1 MEQTNTFVRFV
12 AVKCTIGRINA
23 YTFVQEDE
31 QNSNYL
37 QTPDGQ
43 KIFRLNIMGIIVNKE
58 KQGNITHLLLDDG
71 TGKII
76 LRSFEENKN
85 VRELMVGDMVMV
97 IGRVR
102 VYNQEKYLS
111 AEILKKIDSIWI
123 KVRKLELKEEFE
135 LTETNLVEEER
146 KIPLNTPIIIK
157 PAIAVASSTLNE
169 GIEEEIIEEEIQGMP
184 VNTQL
189 FVQKILILIK
199 ELDTGSGAP
208 IEEIISKSPL
218 NETEKLLEQMLQKG
232 DIFQNLPGKVKV
244 L

>member
-12 AVKCTIGRINA
+12 AVKCTIGKTNT

-31 QNSNYL
+31 QSLNYL
-37 QTPDGQ
+37 RTPNEQ
-43 KIFRLNIMGIIVNKE
+43 KIFRLNVMGIIVNKE
-58 KQGNITHLLLDDG
+58 KQGNITNLLLDDG

-85 VRELMVGDMVMV
+85 VRELVAGDIVMV

-111 AEILKKIDSIWI
+111 AEIIKKIDSDWI
-123 KVRKLELKEEFE
+123 KVRRLELKEEFDQAE
-135 LTETNLVEEER
+135 LSSVEIER
-146 KIPLNTPIIIK
+146 KSLGIPLEIK
-157 PAIAVASSTLNE
+157 SVMAGASSNLNE
-169 GIEEEIIEEEIQGMP
+169 EIKEEIIEEEIQ
-184 VNTQL
+184 VNAQL
-189 FVQKILILIK
+189 PTQKILILIK
-199 ELDTGSGAP
+199 ELDVGNGAP
-208 IEEIISKSPL
+208 IEELISKSPL
-218 NETEKLLEQMLQKG
+218 NETEKLIEQMLQKG

>member
-12 AVKCTIGRINA
+12 AVKCTIGKINS
-23 YTFVQEDE
+23 YTFIQEDE

-37 QTPDGQ
+37 QAPNEQ
-43 KIFRLNIMGIIVNKE
+43 KIFRLNVMGIIVNKE
-58 KQGNITHLLLDDG
+58 KQGNITNLLLDDG

-85 VRELMVGDMVMV
+85 VRELIVGDTVMV

-111 AEILKKIDSIWI
+111 GEILKKVDSVWI
-123 KVRKLELKEEFE
+123 KVRRLELKEEFDSAK
-135 LTETNLVEEER
+135 LNLVEEEI
-146 KIPLNTPIIIK
+146 KPLHPSIEIK
-157 PAIAVASSTLNE
+157 PAITIASSNLNGE
-169 GIEEEIIEEEIQGMP
+169 IEEEIIEEEIQEIP
-184 VNTQL
+184 VSTQL
-189 FVQKILILIK
+189 PTQKILLLIK
-199 ELDTGSGAP
+199 ELDAGNGAP
-208 IEEIISKSPL
+208 IEEILSKSPL

>member
-12 AVKCTIGRINA
+12 AVKSTIGRIST

-37 QTPDGQ
+37 QTADGQ
-43 KIFRLNIMGIIVNKE
+43 KIFRLNVIGIIVNKE
-58 KQGNITHLLLDDG
+58 KQGSITNLLLDDS

-85 VRELMVGDMVMV
+85 VRELVVGDMVMV

-111 AEILKKIDSIWI
+111 AEIIKKMDSMWMKI
-123 KVRKLELKEEFE
+123 RRLELKEEFNQIE
-135 LTETNLVEEER
+135 LKLVETEPSLLP
-146 KIPLNTPIIIK
+146 KIEIK
-157 PAIAVASSTLNE
+157 PAITISSAINE
-169 GIEEEIIEEEIQGMP
+169 SIEEEIIEEEVQGIQ
-184 VNTQL
+184 VNPL
-189 FVQKILILIK
+189 LPAQKVLLLIK
-199 ELDTGSGAP
+199 ELDTGGGAP

-218 NETEKLLEQMLQKG
+218 NGTEKLLEQMLQKG